1 MNYCGLSFYDTANG
15 PGIRVSL
22 FVSGCTIHC
31 KGCFNPESWDFNA
44 GNKFDL
50 ETYRKLFKALEDP
63 YVQGLSIL
71 GGDPF
76 EEQNLDVVMGICQE
90 FRNRF
95 GDTKDL
101 WIWSGRTLHELEKDP
116 RRKFILSLCD
126 VIVDGPFV
134 EKLKVDHKW
143 FGSSNQKIHYLRKI

>member
-1 MNYCGLSFYDTANG
+1 MNYCGLSTYDTANG

-31 KGCFNPESWDFNA
+31 KGCFNPESWDFDA
-44 GNKFDL
+44 GNKFDS

-76 EEQNLDVVMGICQE
+76 EEQNLDVVKSFATVSVIQ
-90 FRNRF
+90 RTF
-95 GDTKDL
+95 GF
-101 WIWSGRTLHELEKDP
+101 GV
-116 RRKFILSLCD
+116 D
-126 VIVDGPFV
+126 VPYM
-134 EKLKVDHKW
+134 
-143 FGSSNQKIHYLRKI
+143 N